1 MKLSFRF
8 ANIPEDD
15 PGILMDA
22 HARLMVVLIGP
33 FEKYQGVHPTEIRTS
48 ISPSSA
54 VELYT
59 TSALANYATEAASFG
74 NMSSSSSDEEDIVD
88 YYQYRR
94 LRRAVRRE
102 YWRHPYIEKNIKC
115 RLFVAAEQL
124 NKTDTKFIGFYRMSK
139 DSYMELV
146 LELMKE
152 VADDDDSS
160 DISGYHSDSDSAIM
174 MSGNSPYISKR
185 ARHNFLTRSG
195 ELQRSVRSSNKSSMC
210 RTSVL
215 LHHQLSSSSGVSSQT
230 PNSMCGSESPPE
242 PTAHPD
248 TSSTSSGNSG
258 PLRPRQLKHKKEL
271 HKLNSAAC
279 CQGCQPRASLQVL
292 PPSSD
297 EELATLRA
305 ELEGLRSELSRA
317 NTRLVVVQESEKGLK
332 ERLATSTRSPAV
344 PDSEVAERLVRYYGS
359 LYATARVDTLDA
371 LDNLPP
377 LRDAHELKSKILF
390 SVIVNEYKYEKNV
403 VLTMFV
409 GMAWWQLAF
418 RSSQALLA
426 MKKDHIRRV
435 LHITPPTPCE
445 GASPPNSTVQSP
457 VEAELERQVELYLR
471 RTVEMFDLTKCGDI
485 WATLYDYPCLKDC
498 PGLVQYVRNA
508 VRLSWGLVNQSP
520 PFILEYE
527 QRVFRKDVHV
537 RFHTSDPESDQIRT
551 YLWPALSEGC
561 GGPCVHKAVPVK
573 KLISLAGCGSTK
585 TVHTNVCEN
594 LAAVKARNK
603 FNAMFG
609 LGIDKTKEWQMELL
623 MEKLRSRAG
632 QFKSFVETS
641 KALRMA
647 LLEKRYPVDSVER
660 SQLQKCLD
668 TLQHSIKV
676 TSLQGMVERLES
688 VSRQLGLA
696 YSLHFNNIHMANAL
710 AVLSSTAEDREIERY
725 SLCFTLP
732 PEDFQNP
739 GHRIGL
745 KFMAGPSG
753 FDWFISSDMFYLEV
767 VLEPSGAVKD
777 VMIHHEGRLEQQ
789 SCEELV
795 ACLSRGD
802 FTDFTAQLEGLA
814 SIYQLNAEK
823 KVKMKAFSAL
833 QSLETDLATLAQV
846 QTFLKEPFNM
856 VHKSPV
862 GILEKRKGGHAMK
875 LTYLV
880 SPYDLLDQKG
890 KTSVPLSV
898 EEVTSKSLGYSVLV
912 CMEGSTSH
920 KLPTVPLISLNP
932 SPNGKSTPSYSPQTA
947 TNSATL
953 PASFVLRL
961 NNPLPMCLG
970 LVRKIQQVTEI
981 ECGDVS
987 SPHPLLSL
995 ITQHVSAGQQDCANN
1010 RGLFVSLPDQHHCY
1024 FMTENKG
1031 LEGVLVTN
1039 IPFTHP
1045 AHVPQI
1051 LLFLRQQALFNV
1063 LVASCIRPPGK
1074 QDFENMIMFEVMA
1087 LSWQHLSVSFEHPLE
1102 ETMATAELDLTDI
1115 GNTKCKIYGSGSENV
1130 STPEHISK
1138 VLQRCWSIPVTMRSL
1153 IRSWQ
1158 SQSLRSNGLSLGG
1171 NLGLPPGSD
1180 SGRHGGS
1187 NGHSVPDFDVDR
1199 VKTEPDEGGMSH
1211 GHSLGSSRQGFG
1223 SDMSDSVSFQ
1233 SPLHQSDGQIPM
1245 VNPFQFGNLLAG
1257 SPLDKGRALLNMMN
1271 EQPTGKKLRK
1281 RKSGDGSW
1289 RSPKRKPS
1297 EDCEI
1302 VLESSSSDSTPLGT
1316 PTSRDAPVD
1325 MDADCEIEK
1334 VNSDFEEEEIMELD
1348 DVEDVLTIKK
1358 TKKDKKSSP
1367 PTIILDLAENKSIVP
1382 PSVSIT
1388 PISSSTTS
1396 FNSVLTGM
1404 GLERRPGIE
1413 IIPIVSTPAA
1423 SLPSSITI
1431 TPITSKSISEDRG
1444 RDRKSSKSR
1453 TEDKLK
1459 LEKKKK
1465 RKRDESPGGLAMG
1478 PPEKLPPKQDPLSK
1492 PVSLKQLDLS
1502 SSSVDGNGGSQSG
1515 GATPPSGNA
1524 DGGKSSTPQARNR
1537 KGSLSAVIDKLKSAQ
1552 HCGPESGDVVK
1563 EGRGSGG
1570 GVSSKGP
1577 AGDTSK
1583 IPGEYMVKPSLDGMK
1598 ITINKTR
1605 TKDSKSGTTKSS
1617 SSSSGTGSPKTHTGL
1632 KPGVN
1637 SGPASKKP
1645 HQTLQQKPPSSVSS
1659 SSSAKTGSN
1668 SSKMS
1673 SGKSS
1678 NSPVSGILSKSS
1690 SKSSGSPK
1698 MSSSSD
1704 ANRRD
1709 NKQRPPKSSS
1719 DREKNIFSSSKGPD
1733 SRKSSPVPLR
1743 DDSDGFKLLT
1753 PHAKMDSNLPPQLMV
1768 EGLIKTLDTKFQ
1780 IPKLS
1785 ARLNASDSDS
1795 KKLNVDKVIS
1805 GDLNRSDAVKTLDI
1819 TSKSDGASK
1828 FPLVLKT
1835 TDDLKNQKLSQI
1847 TVTSTHSSGSN
1858 SLSGLTGSISKPSA
1872 PSLTSSSKSLE
1883 VILDTTMQ
1891 VPTSTILPVI
1901 SIVPVTDVPS
1911 EALELSSSRSKN
1923 ESIRQI
1929 PNLKDEIQPILKLDV
1944 VKSFSGVDPSAHSLV
1959 LPGKALE
1966 SGQSKFTSS
1975 SKQAEEPKKF
1985 PILSIEVPNKIS
1997 VNKTTI
2003 ITSSQE
2009 AAEMLLDFSASSN
2022 LPNKSVVP
2030 DLTQGKL
2037 TSVPE
2042 RALATSAPSR
2052 RNTPPPLPPPPVF
2065 PSSPSVSV
2073 HILKSP
2079 VPSPMVIIPSPHSAS
2094 PCITDDELM
2103 DEALSTKRLQ
2113 SVCFPPLPAPKTQ
2126 TTHRQWMPILI
2137 QAPPRNQGNIG
2148 LLMEPQPSPSTTHLS
2163 APLTFT
2169 RPCDEETCQRLAP
2182 DCTSEEYIAADDY
2195 ITVWGTL
2202 DDTDI
2207 IREQQES
2214 SDEEGEKEMEE
2225 EPEDIPTTK
2234 DILKAGDVYSRA
2246 LNRQGASEELSK
2258 LEAIDREALAG
2269 TYGTVF
2275 KAKNR
2280 ETHEIVALKR
2290 VRLDDDDEGV
2300 PSSALREI
2308 CLLKEL
2314 KHKNIVRLYDVL
2326 HSDKKLT
2333 LVFEHCDQDLKKYFD
2348 SLNGEIDPDIVKSF
2362 MYQLL
2367 RGLAF
2372 CHSHNVLHRDLKP
2385 QNLLINKNGEL
2396 KLADFG
2402 LARAFGIPVKC
2413 YSAEVVTLWYRPP
2426 DVLFGAKLYTTSID
2440 MWSAGCI
2447 FAELANA
2454 GRPLF
2459 PGSDVDDQLK
2469 RIFKLLGTPSE
2480 ETWSG
2485 ISQLPDYKPF
2495 PMYHPSMSFS
2505 QVVPKLNSKGRDL
2518 LQRLLVC
2525 NPALRIAAEE
2535 AMTHPYF
2542 SDLSSAIKN
2551 DRCQ

>member
-1 MKLSFRF
+1 MPIVKGIAGLPD
-8 ANIPEDD
+8 AVTVPERW
-15 PGILMDA
+15 G
-22 HARLMVVLIGP
+22 
-33 FEKYQGVHPTEIRTS
+33 
-48 ISPSSA
+48 
-54 VELYT
+54 
-59 TSALANYATEAASFG
+59 AS
-74 NMSSSSSDEEDIVD
+74 
-88 YYQYRR
+88 
-94 LRRAVRRE
+94 
-102 YWRHPYIEKNIKC
+102 
-115 RLFVAAEQL
+115 L
-124 NKTDTKFIGFYRMSK
+124 N
-139 DSYMELV
+139 
-146 LELMKE
+146 
-152 VADDDDSS
+152 
-160 DISGYHSDSDSAIM
+160 
-174 MSGNSPYISKR
+174 
-185 ARHNFLTRSG
+185 SG
-195 ELQRSVRSSNKSSMC
+195 ETIFDGLFGMQVQLTQVRSSNKSSMC

-271 HKLNSAAC
+271 HKLNSAGSSSSSSGTVAC

-390 SVIVNEYKYEKNV
+390 SVIV
-403 VLTMFV
+403 
-409 GMAWWQLAF
+409 LAF

-445 GASPPNSTVQSP
+445 GASPPNTTVQSP

-471 RTVEMFDLTKCGDI
+471 RTVEIFDLTKCGDEVCSQI

-527 QRVFRKDVHV
+527 QRVFRKDIHV

-561 GGPCVHKAVPVK
+561 GGPCVHKAVINTEYPVK
-573 KLISLAGCGSTK
+573 KHISLAGCGSTK

-609 LGIDKTKEWQMELL
+609 LGAVATNNVGVASTSIDKTKEWQMELL

-688 VSRQLGLA
+688 VSRQLGLT
-696 YSLHFNNIHMANAL
+696 YSLHFNNIHMDNAL
-710 AVLSSTAEDREIERY
+710 VVLSSTAEDGRIERY

-739 GHRIGL
+739 GHGTGL

-880 SPYDLLDQKG
+880 PPYDLLDQKG

-1257 SPLDKGRALLNMMN
+1257 PPLDKGRALLNMMN

-1289 RSPKRKPS
+1289 CSPKRKPS

-1316 PTSRDAPVD
+1316 PTSRDAPID

-1431 TPITSKSISEDRG
+1431 TPITTKSISEDRG

-1492 PVSLKQLDLS
+1492 PVSVSIKPTESPPLSSVRPSSPAGTVRKYASSPTHINLSVTKAGSGKSSSSHQSPKHSPGYTTSSPKHHGTSSPKHQSSSGSGKPSMSALKSAANSPSTAGKGSGDGQKLKSSSSSNKDKDRKISSSFGGSSSSGSGSSPKLKSSSVKLKQLDLS

-1805 GDLNRSDAVKTLDI
+1805 GDLNRSDVVKTLDI

-1985 PILSIEVPNKIS
+1985 PILSMEVPNKIS

-2042 RALATSAPSR
+2042 RALASSAPSR

-2103 DEALSTKRLQ
+2103 DEALVGGK
-2113 SVCFPPLPAPKTQ
+2113 
-2126 TTHRQWMPILI
+2126 
-2137 QAPPRNQGNIG
+2137 
-2148 LLMEPQPSPSTTHLS
+2148 
-2163 APLTFT
+2163 
-2169 RPCDEETCQRLAP
+2169 
-2182 DCTSEEYIAADDY
+2182 
-2195 ITVWGTL
+2195 
-2202 DDTDI
+2202 
-2207 IREQQES
+2207 
-2214 SDEEGEKEMEE
+2214 
-2225 EPEDIPTTK
+2225 
-2234 DILKAGDVYSRA
+2234 
-2246 LNRQGASEELSK
+2246 
-2258 LEAIDREALAG
+2258 
-2269 TYGTVF
+2269 
-2275 KAKNR
+2275 
-2280 ETHEIVALKR
+2280 
-2290 VRLDDDDEGV
+2290 
-2300 PSSALREI
+2300 
-2308 CLLKEL
+2308 
-2314 KHKNIVRLYDVL
+2314 
-2326 HSDKKLT
+2326 
-2333 LVFEHCDQDLKKYFD
+2333 
-2348 SLNGEIDPDIVKSF
+2348 
-2362 MYQLL
+2362 
-2367 RGLAF
+2367 
-2372 CHSHNVLHRDLKP
+2372 
-2385 QNLLINKNGEL
+2385 
-2396 KLADFG
+2396 
-2402 LARAFGIPVKC
+2402 
-2413 YSAEVVTLWYRPP
+2413 
-2426 DVLFGAKLYTTSID
+2426 
-2440 MWSAGCI
+2440 
-2447 FAELANA
+2447 
-2454 GRPLF
+2454 
-2459 PGSDVDDQLK
+2459 
-2469 RIFKLLGTPSE
+2469 
-2480 ETWSG
+2480 
-2485 ISQLPDYKPF
+2485 
-2495 PMYHPSMSFS
+2495 
-2505 QVVPKLNSKGRDL
+2505 
-2518 LQRLLVC
+2518 
-2525 NPALRIAAEE
+2525 
-2535 AMTHPYF
+2535 
-2542 SDLSSAIKN
+2542 
-2551 DRCQ
+2551 